1 MTIVNDDS
9 RIINKLEA
17 SLTDDARFIIYDH
30 HMFIVQDPCCHLA
43 ANSANTLNYFHT
55 CHTSLSSALPWGQSE
70 LIINFK
76 RGLKSKDI
84 VRGEQ
89 AR

>member
-1 MTIVNDDS
+1 MTIVSDDS

-17 SLTDDARFIIYDH
+17 SLTDDARFVTYDR

-43 ANSANTLNYFHT
+43 ADTANTPNYFHT
-55 CHTSLSSALPWGQSE
+55 CHTSLSSALPWDQSE

-76 RGLKSKDI
+76 KVYLSKK
-84 VRGEQ
+84 
-89 AR
+89 